1 MDSVPRTV
9 QELRKVIKGLT
20 EAVDTI
26 RRETATD
33 RALADSFRAID
44 LKLMTLRRLADV
56 LEEQPKAN

>member
-1 MDSVPRTV
+1 MDSVPRTA

-20 EAVDTI
+20 EAVEAI
-26 RRETATD
+26 RRETVTD

>member
-1 MDSVPRTV
+1 MDSVPRTA

-20 EAVDTI
+20 EAVETI
-26 RRETATD
+26 RRETVTD
-33 RALADSFRAID
+33 RSLADSFRAID